1 MTDTTQTKTAAATLS
16 RMIRAAYAARDLDQ
30 LRALDA
36 RVETHYMLGTI
47 STAEMLSLGLLIC
60 NGLDLLEA

>member
-1 MTDTTQTKTAAATLS
+1 MTDTTLTKTAAATLS

-30 LRALDA
+30 LRALES
-36 RVETHYMLGTI
+36 RVENHYMLDTI